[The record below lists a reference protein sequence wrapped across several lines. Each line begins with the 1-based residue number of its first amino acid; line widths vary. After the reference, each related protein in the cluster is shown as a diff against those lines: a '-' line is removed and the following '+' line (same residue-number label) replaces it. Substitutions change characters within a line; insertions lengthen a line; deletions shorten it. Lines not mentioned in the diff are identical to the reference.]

1 MRALVSGGSGLIGSH
16 VVDLLLARGGR
27 VTVVDNFLTGRCQ
40 NLVHAIRNPRL
51 TLIEADVVDPLL
63 QTILDGPYDRVYHL
77 ASPASPVGY
86 RRHPLET
93 LRANSVG
100 TDHLLAIARRDHA
113 RFLLAS
119 TSEVYGDP
127 LVHPQDE
134 SYWGNA
140 NPVGPR
146 SCYDEG
152 KRFAESLAVHYAE
165 VHGIDVRIARIF
177 NTYGPRSAPE
187 DGRLI
192 PNLCVQA
199 LAGRPLTI
207 HGDGTQTRSFCY
219 VDDLTRGLLMLMETD
234 GMAGE
239 VVNLGNPVEL
249 RVLDIAEAVL
259 AAAGSGSPLEYVP
272 RPPEDPARR
281 CPDIGK
287 AQRLLGWQPSVG
299 LDTGLANT
307 LAFFRPELSELVQGS
322 MGDESSHPG
331 RPGEDRL
338 VGAGPR

>member
-1 MRALVSGGSGLIGSH
+1 LRALVSGGSGFIGSH
-16 VVDLLLARGGR
+16 LVDALLASGGR
-27 VTVVDNFLTGRCQ
+27 VTVVDNFLTGRRQ
-40 NLVHAIRNPRL
+40 NLAHAIGNPRL
-51 TLIEADVVDPLL
+51 TVIEADVVDPFLL
-63 QTILDGPYDRVYHL
+63 TILDGPYDLVFHL

-100 TDHLLAIARRDHA
+100 TDHLLAVARRDGA

-127 LVHPQDE
+127 LVHPQPE
-134 SYWGNA
+134 SYWGNV

-152 KRFAESLAVHYAE
+152 KRFAESLAVHYGE
-165 VHGIDVRIARIF
+165 VHGVDVRIARIF
-177 NTYGPRSAPE
+177 NTYGPRSAPQ

-199 LAGRPLTI
+199 LADLPLTI

-219 VDDLTRGLLMLMETD
+219 VDDLTRGLMLLMETE
-234 GMAGE
+234 GLAGE

-249 RVLDIAEAVL
+249 QVLAIAAAIL
-259 AAAGSGSPLEYVP
+259 AAAGSGSPIEYVP

-281 CPDIGK
+281 RPDIRK

-299 LDTGLANT
+299 LDIGLANT
-307 LAFFRPELSELVQGS
+307 LAFFRSELNTLGEDAKAAV
-322 MGDESSHPG
+322 SSCSG
-331 RPGEDRL
+331 TDRL
-338 VGAGPR
+338 VGAGPA